1 LCVIKYYA
9 NCENI
14 ITVEIYTFIMGKIL
28 DLMIGNSDSLNRND
42 YENLDHRNTALNPE
56 KTLQIQTAT
65 VSSKSDLLAIDSAV
79 RSGDIILIKIGP
91 LDAGLTNKFIIKSLV
106 DTKND
111 VNGDIVKRSENE
123 IIIAPQGVNISR
135 KELNP

>member
-1 LCVIKYYA
+1 
-9 NCENI
+9 
-14 ITVEIYTFIMGKIL
+14 MGKIL